1 MSLATDILK
10 SMNKQAP
17 PKPEKKPRA
26 PRNDGTV
33 AAPKR
38 GKTKPQA
45 PREFGRTRAPTPTK
59 LPRKDID
66 PVPGVSFH
74 KSSGGWEA
82 YIRNGK
88 DQIPL
93 GTFNTLDRAIIALR
107 LFKLWRRRGFKDIPN
122 KTSRRLYTNW

>member
-10 SMNKQAP
+10 RAEKIAP

-26 PRNDGTV
+26 PRNDGTT

-38 GKTKPQA
+38 VKTKPPA
-45 PREFGRTRAPTPTK
+45 PREFGRTRTPTPTK
-59 LPRKDID
+59 LHRDDID
-66 PVPGVSFH
+66 HVPGVSFH

-82 YIRNGK
+82 YIRSGK

-93 GTFNTLDRAIIALR
+93 GTFNTQDRAIIALR
-107 LFKLWRRRGFKDIPN
+107 LFKFWRRRGFKDIPN